1 MPRPVHFEFSA
12 DDPESLAKFYEEA
25 LGWKAQKW
33 EGPIEYWLFMTG
45 EEGEEG
51 TPGID
56 GGMMKRDDKTPPGTV
71 NTIGVSDLDEYMERA
86 TAAGGEIIM
95 PKMAVT
101 GVGWMCYVKDPEGNV
116 FGLMES
122 DENAK

>member
-45 EEGEEG
+45 DEGEEG

-71 NTIGVSDLDEYMERA
+71 NTIGVSDLDEYMEKA
-86 TAAGGEIIM
+86 KTAGGEIIM
-95 PKMAVT
+95 PKMSVT

-116 FGLMES
+116 FGLM
-122 DENAK
+122 